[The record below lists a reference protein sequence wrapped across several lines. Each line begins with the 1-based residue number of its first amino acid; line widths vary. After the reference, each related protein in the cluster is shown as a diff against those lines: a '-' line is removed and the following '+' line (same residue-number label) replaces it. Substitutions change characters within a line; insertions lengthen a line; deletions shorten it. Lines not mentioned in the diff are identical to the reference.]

1 MNVIFPMR
9 LLTRY
14 ILKQLFMP
22 FIFSLLIIVFVLF
35 TQFLLRAI
43 DRFIGKG
50 LDLGTI
56 FEYLFLNLGWIA
68 ALAVPMA
75 VLVAALMTF
84 GQFSEDNEIT
94 AMRAAGISFTT
105 IVRPALLLGIGI
117 ALSLILFNAFIMPE
131 MNFKAR
137 MLSGDIYRKRPD
149 MNIEPGYFMD
159 DLPDYSI
166 IIRDKEGD
174 TLKDVRIFSKG
185 GFQTQTS
192 IHSKT
197 GTLST
202 IDDAIILDL
211 YNGEIHELDLQDYGN
226 YRRIEFEKHKISIPA
241 DDLFLNRR
249 DTTSRSDR
257 EMTIQ
262 MILDKQLD
270 LAERANIVKGRIGR
284 LFLRTELDS
293 LVPPTFEEAEVI
305 LNKVKTEFATNTAK
319 YTIDVIYRKE
329 SDINVA
335 IRQLRNEYNL
345 LGSYAR
351 SNNKYTVELHKK
363 FSLPVACILFI
374 MTGASLGVLF
384 RKGGFTI
391 ATSLSF
397 GFFLLYYVFMI
408 GGEDLADRTIL
419 SPAVGIWTPNV
430 VLFIIATYLMIHTVR
445 EQPPLRFQ
453 INFLKWFKK
462 KKDESKLTDSA

>member
-1 MNVIFPMR
+1 MR

-14 ILKQLFMP
+14 ILKQLFLP
-22 FIFSLLIIVFVLF
+22 FIFSLLIIVFILF

-43 DRFIGKG
+43 DRFLGKG

-56 FEYLFLNLGWIA
+56 FEYLFLNLGWIT

-75 VLVAALMTF
+75 VLIAALMAF

-94 AMRAAGISFTT
+94 AMRASGISFLT
-105 IVRPALLLGIGI
+105 IVRPALALGFAI
-117 ALSLILFNAFIMPE
+117 AITLILFNAFIMPE

-149 MNIEPGYFMD
+149 LNIEPGYFMD
-159 DLPDYSI
+159 DLPDYSL
-166 IIRDKEGD
+166 IIRDKED
-174 TLKDVRIFSKG
+174 NTLKDVRIFSKG
-185 GFQTQTS
+185 IGETQTS

-197 GTLST
+197 GNLTT
-202 IDDAIILDL
+202 IDDAILL
-211 YNGEIHELDLQDYGN
+211 TLFNGEIHELDLKDYGN
-226 YRRIEFEKHKISIPA
+226 YRRIEFEKHIITIPA

-262 MILDKQLD
+262 MILNKRKDISNRVD
-270 LAERANIVKGRIGR
+270 IVRSRVGRA
-284 LFLRTELDS
+284 FLRTKMDS
-293 LVPPTFEEAEVI
+293 IIPPNFEEAKLV
-305 LNKVKTEFATNTAK
+305 LTQFKNAFVTDSANNA
-319 YTIDVIYRKE
+319 DAIYRMEKDVSIAE
-329 SDINVA
+329 
-335 IRQLRNEYNL
+335 RQLRNEYNL
-345 LGSYAR
+345 LRSYGK
-351 SNNKYTVELHKK
+351 SSNKYEVELHKK

-397 GFFLLYYVFMI
+397 GFFLVYYIFMI
-408 GGEDLADRTIL
+408 GGEDLADRNIL
-419 SPAVGIWTPNV
+419 SPVVGIWSPNV
-430 VLFIIATYLMIHTVR
+430 LLFIISAYLLLHTVR
-445 EQPPLRFQ
+445 EQPPLR
-453 INFLKWFKK
+453 INLNIFKRFKK
-462 KKDESKLTDSA
+462 KKDEYESTGTA

>member
-1 MNVIFPMR
+1 MH

-22 FIFSLLIIVFVLF
+22 FIFSLIIIVFVLF

-50 LDLGTI
+50 LDIGTI
-56 FEYLFLNLGWIA
+56 FEYLFLNLGWIS

-75 VLVAALMTF
+75 VLVAALMAF

-94 AMRAAGISFTT
+94 AMRASGISFTK
-105 IVRPALLLGIGI
+105 IVRPALAMGLLISI
-117 ALSLILFNAFIMPE
+117 ILILFNAFIMPE

-149 MNIEPGYFMD
+149 LNIEPGYFMD
-159 DLPDYSI
+159 DLPSYSMI
-166 IIRDKEGD
+166 IKEKEND
-174 TLKDVRIFSKG
+174 ILKDVRIFSKG
-185 GFQTQTS
+185 ISESQTS

-197 GTLST
+197 GQLST

-211 YNGEIHELDLQDYGN
+211 YDGEIHELDLKDYGN
-226 YRRIEFEKHKISIPA
+226 YRRIEFVKHKITIPA

-257 EMTIQ
+257 EMTIA
-262 MILDKQLD
+262 MILDKRKSINDRL
-270 LAERANIVKGRIGR
+270 NIVKGRIGR
-284 LFLRTELDS
+284 AFIRTGMDS
-293 LVPPTFEEAEVI
+293 LVPPSLEASQ
-305 LNKVKTEFATNTAK
+305 LLLDDYKNKFSADTSNSG
-319 YTIDVIYRKE
+319 DVIYRKE
-329 SDINVA
+329 KDIGIVS
-335 IRQLRNEYNL
+335 RQLVNEYNL
-345 LGSYAR
+345 LRSY
-351 SNNKYTVELHKK
+351 SKSSNKYNVELHKK

-391 ATSLSF
+391 ATGLSF
-397 GFFLLYYVFMI
+397 GFFLIYYILMI

-419 SPAVGIWTPNV
+419 TPMVGVWSPNLI
-430 VLFIIATYLMIHTVR
+430 LFVIATYLMIHTVR
-445 EQPPLRFQ
+445 EQPPLRFEFN
-453 INFLKWFKK
+453 ILKRFKK
-462 KKDESKLTDSA
+462 KRSESE

>member
-1 MNVIFPMR
+1 
-9 LLTRY
+9 
-14 ILKQLFMP
+14 MP
-22 FIFSLLIIVFVLF
+22 FIFSLLIIVFILF

-50 LDLGTI
+50 LDPGVI

-75 VLVAALMTF
+75 VLVAALMSF

-94 AMRAAGISFTT
+94 AMRASGISFTT
-105 IVRPALLLGIGI
+105 IVRPALIMGFII
-117 ALSLILFNAFIMPE
+117 AGTLILFNAFIMPE

-149 MNIEPGYFMD
+149 LNIEPGYFMD

-166 IIRDKEGD
+166 IIREKEND
-174 TLKDVRIFSKG
+174 TLKDVRIFSKSG
-185 GFQTQTS
+185 RETQTS

-197 GTLST
+197 GELST

-211 YNGEIHELDLQDYGN
+211 FNGEIHELDLRDYGN
-226 YRRIEFEKHKISIPA
+226 YRRIEFVKHKITIPA

-257 EMTIQ
+257 EMTIG
-262 MILDKQLD
+262 MIIDKRKNILLRQ
-270 LAERANIVKGRIGR
+270 NIVKARIGR
-284 LFLRTELDS
+284 AFIRTGLDS
-293 LVPPTFEEAEVI
+293 IVPPTFEAS
-305 LNKVKTEFATNTAK
+305 EFAITK
-319 YTIDVIYRKE
+319 YKESFSSDTSKSGDEIYRKE
-329 SDINVA
+329 KDIDIA

-345 LGSYAR
+345 LRSYNK
-351 SNNKYTVELHKK
+351 SDNKYEVELHKK

-397 GFFLLYYVFMI
+397 GFFLVYYVLMI

-419 SPAVGIWTPNV
+419 TPMVGIWFPNIL
-430 VLFIIATYLMIHTVR
+430 LFIIATYLLLHTVR
-445 EQPPLRFQ
+445 EQPPLRFDLN
-453 INFLKWFKK
+453 IFKK
-462 KKDESKLTDSA
+462 IKSKLNESKSSDST

>member
-1 MNVIFPMR
+1 MR

-56 FEYLFLNLGWIA
+56 FEYLFLNLGWIS

-75 VLVAALMTF
+75 VLVAALMAF

-94 AMRAAGISFTT
+94 AMRSSGISFTT
-105 IVRPALLLGIGI
+105 IVLPAITMGLLI
-117 ALSLILFNAFIMPE
+117 AITLILFNAFIMPE

-149 MNIEPGYFMD
+149 LNIEPGYFMD
-159 DLPDYSI
+159 DLPDYSM
-166 IIRDKEGD
+166 IIRDKED
-174 TLKDVRIFSKG
+174 ETLKDVRIFSKG
-185 GFQTQTS
+185 INKSQTS

-197 GTLST
+197 GELST

-211 YNGEIHELDLQDYGN
+211 YDGEIHELDLNDYGN
-226 YRRIEFEKHKISIPA
+226 YRRIEFVKHKITIPA

-257 EMTIQ
+257 EMTIP
-262 MILDKQLD
+262 MILDKRTNIND
-270 LAERANIVKGRIGR
+270 RINIVNGRIGR
-284 LFLRTELDS
+284 AFLRIDMDS
-293 LVPPTFEEAEVI
+293 LVPPSLEASQLLIDEEIVR
-305 LNKVKTEFATNTAK
+305 FSSDSSNTV
-319 YTIDVIYRKE
+319 DDIYRKE
-329 SDINVA
+329 KDMDIVK
-335 IRQLRNEYNL
+335 RQLRNEYNL
-345 LGSYAR
+345 LRSYGK
-351 SNNKYTVELHKK
+351 SSNKYNVELHKK
-363 FSLPVACILFI
+363 FSLPVASILFI

-391 ATSLSF
+391 ATGLSF
-397 GFFLLYYVFMI
+397 GFFLIYYILMI
-408 GGEDLADRTIL
+408 GGEDLADRGIL
-419 SPAVGIWTPNV
+419 SPMVGVWSPNLI
-430 VLFIIATYLMIHTVR
+430 LFIIAAYLMLHTLR
-445 EQPPLRFQ
+445 EQPPLRFEF
-453 INFLKWFKK
+453 NLFKRFKK
-462 KKDESKLTDSA
+462 KKHESPKSN

>member
-1 MNVIFPMR
+1 MR

-56 FEYLFLNLGWIA
+56 FEYLFLNLGWIS

-75 VLVAALMTF
+75 VLVAALMAF

-94 AMRAAGISFTT
+94 AMRSSGISFAT
-105 IVRPALLLGIGI
+105 IILPALTMGLLISI
-117 ALSLILFNAFIMPE
+117 TLILFNAFIMPE

-137 MLSGDIYRKRPD
+137 MLSGDIYRKRPGL
-149 MNIEPGYFMD
+149 NIEPGYFMD
-159 DLPDYSI
+159 DLPDYSM
-166 IIRDKEGD
+166 IIRDKENE

-185 GFQTQTS
+185 INKSQTS

-197 GTLST
+197 GKLST

-211 YNGEIHELDLQDYGN
+211 YDGEIHELDLNDYGN
-226 YRRIEFEKHKISIPA
+226 YRRIEFEKHKITIPA

-257 EMTIQ
+257 EMTIP
-262 MILDKQLD
+262 MILAKRSNIDD
-270 LAERANIVKGRIGR
+270 RINIVNGRIVR
-284 LFLRTELDS
+284 AILRTGMDS
-293 LVPPTFEEAEVI
+293 LVPPSLEASQLIIKKEI
-305 LNKVKTEFATNTAK
+305 ERFSSDPINTA
-319 YTIDVIYRKE
+319 DDIYRKE
-329 SDINVA
+329 KDVDIVK
-335 IRQLRNEYNL
+335 RQLRNEYNL
-345 LGSYAR
+345 LRSY
-351 SNNKYTVELHKK
+351 SKSSNKYNVELHKK
-363 FSLPVACILFI
+363 FSLPVASILFI

-391 ATSLSF
+391 ATGLSF
-397 GFFLLYYVFMI
+397 GFFLIYYILMI
-408 GGEDLADRTIL
+408 GGEDLADRGIL
-419 SPAVGIWTPNV
+419 TPMVGVWSPNAILLV
-430 VLFIIATYLMIHTVR
+430 IATYLMLHTVR
-445 EQPPLRFQ
+445 EQPPLRFDF
-453 INFLKWFKK
+453 NFFKRFKK
-462 KKDESKLTDSA
+462 KKDESKKPN

>member
-1 MNVIFPMR
+1 MR

-14 ILKQLFMP
+14 IVKQLFMP
-22 FIFSLLIIVFVLF
+22 FIFSLLIIVFILF

-50 LDLGTI
+50 LDPGVI

-75 VLVAALMTF
+75 VLVAALMSF

-94 AMRAAGISFTT
+94 AMRASGISFTT
-105 IVRPALLLGIGI
+105 IVRPALIMGFII
-117 ALSLILFNAFIMPE
+117 AGTLILFNAFIMPE

-149 MNIEPGYFMD
+149 LNIEPGYFMD

-166 IIRDKEGD
+166 IIREKEND
-174 TLKDVRIFSKG
+174 TLKDVRIFSKSG
-185 GFQTQTS
+185 RETQTS

-197 GTLST
+197 GELST

-211 YNGEIHELDLQDYGN
+211 FNGEIHELDLRDYGN
-226 YRRIEFEKHKISIPA
+226 YRRIEFVKHKITIPA

-257 EMTIQ
+257 EMTIG
-262 MILDKQLD
+262 MIIDKRKNILLRQ
-270 LAERANIVKGRIGR
+270 NIVKARIGR
-284 LFLRTELDS
+284 AFIRTGLDS
-293 LVPPTFEEAEVI
+293 IVPPTFEAS
-305 LNKVKTEFATNTAK
+305 EFAITNYKESFSSDTSK
-319 YTIDVIYRKE
+319 SGDEIYRKE
-329 SDINVA
+329 KDIDIA

-345 LGSYAR
+345 LRSYNK
-351 SNNKYTVELHKK
+351 SDNKYEVELHKK

-397 GFFLLYYVFMI
+397 GFFLVYYVLMI

-419 SPAVGIWTPNV
+419 TPMVGIWFPNIL
-430 VLFIIATYLMIHTVR
+430 LFIIATYLLLHTVR
-445 EQPPLRFQ
+445 EQPPLRFDLN
-453 INFLKWFKK
+453 IFKK
-462 KKDESKLTDSA
+462 IKSKLNESKSSDST

>member
-1 MNVIFPMR
+1 
-9 LLTRY
+9 
-14 ILKQLFMP
+14 MP
-22 FIFSLLIIVFVLF
+22 FIFSLLIIVFILF

-50 LDLGTI
+50 LDPGVI

-75 VLVAALMTF
+75 VLVAALMSF

-94 AMRAAGISFTT
+94 AMRASGISFTT
-105 IVRPALLLGIGI
+105 IVRPALIMGFII
-117 ALSLILFNAFIMPE
+117 AGTLILFNAFIMPE

-149 MNIEPGYFMD
+149 LNIEPGYFMD

-166 IIRDKEGD
+166 IIREKEND
-174 TLKDVRIFSKG
+174 TLKDVRIFSKSG
-185 GFQTQTS
+185 RETQTS

-197 GTLST
+197 GELST

-211 YNGEIHELDLQDYGN
+211 FNGEIHELDLRDYGN
-226 YRRIEFEKHKISIPA
+226 YRRIEFVKHKITIPA

-257 EMTIQ
+257 EMTIG
-262 MILDKQLD
+262 MIIDKRENILLRQ
-270 LAERANIVKGRIGR
+270 NIVKARIGR
-284 LFLRTELDS
+284 AFIRTGLDS
-293 LVPPTFEEAEVI
+293 IVPPTFEASEIAI
-305 LNKVKTEFATNTAK
+305 TK
-319 YTIDVIYRKE
+319 YKESFSSDTSKSGDEIYRKE
-329 SDINVA
+329 KDIDIA

-345 LGSYAR
+345 LRSYNK
-351 SNNKYTVELHKK
+351 SDNKYEVELHKK

-374 MTGASLGVLF
+374 MIGASLGVLF

-397 GFFLLYYVFMI
+397 GFFLVYYVLMI

-419 SPAVGIWTPNV
+419 TPMVGIWFPNIL
-430 VLFIIATYLMIHTVR
+430 LFIIATYLLLHTVR
-445 EQPPLRFQ
+445 EQPPLRFDLN
-453 INFLKWFKK
+453 IFKK
-462 KKDESKLTDSA
+462 IKSKLNESKSSDST

>member
-1 MNVIFPMR
+1 MR

-14 ILKQLFMP
+14 IVKQLFMP
-22 FIFSLLIIVFVLF
+22 FIFSLLIIVFILF

-50 LDLGTI
+50 LDPGVI

-75 VLVAALMTF
+75 VLVAALMSF

-94 AMRAAGISFTT
+94 AMRASGISFTT
-105 IVRPALLLGIGI
+105 IVRPALIMGFII
-117 ALSLILFNAFIMPE
+117 AGTLILFNAFIMPE

-149 MNIEPGYFMD
+149 LNIEPGYFMD

-166 IIRDKEGD
+166 IIREKEND
-174 TLKDVRIFSKG
+174 TLKDVRIFSKSG
-185 GFQTQTS
+185 RETQTS

-197 GTLST
+197 GELST

-211 YNGEIHELDLQDYGN
+211 FNGEIHELDLRDYGN
-226 YRRIEFEKHKISIPA
+226 YRRIEFVKHKITIPA

-257 EMTIQ
+257 EMTIS
-262 MILDKQLD
+262 MIIDKRENILLRQ
-270 LAERANIVKGRIGR
+270 NIVKARIGR
-284 LFLRTELDS
+284 AFIRTGLDS
-293 LVPPTFEEAEVI
+293 IVPPTFEAS
-305 LNKVKTEFATNTAK
+305 EFAITK
-319 YTIDVIYRKE
+319 YKESFSSDTSKSGDEIYRKE
-329 SDINVA
+329 KDIDIA

-345 LGSYAR
+345 LRSYNK
-351 SNNKYTVELHKK
+351 SDNKYEVELHKK

-397 GFFLLYYVFMI
+397 GFFLVYYVLMI

-419 SPAVGIWTPNV
+419 TPMVGIWFPNIL
-430 VLFIIATYLMIHTVR
+430 LFIIATYLLLHTVR
-445 EQPPLRFQ
+445 EQPPLRFDLN
-453 INFLKWFKK
+453 IFKK
-462 KKDESKLTDSA
+462 MKSKLNESKSSDST

>member
-1 MNVIFPMR
+1 MR

-56 FEYLFLNLGWIA
+56 FEYLFLNLGWIS

-75 VLVAALMTF
+75 VLVAALMAF

-94 AMRAAGISFTT
+94 AMRSSGISFTT
-105 IVRPALLLGIGI
+105 IILPALTMGLLISI
-117 ALSLILFNAFIMPE
+117 TLILFNAFIMPE

-137 MLSGDIYRKRPD
+137 MLSGDIYRKRPGL
-149 MNIEPGYFMD
+149 NIEPGYFMD
-159 DLPDYSI
+159 DLPDYSM
-166 IIRDKEGD
+166 IIRDKENE

-185 GFQTQTS
+185 INKSQTS

-197 GTLST
+197 GKLST

-211 YNGEIHELDLQDYGN
+211 YDGEIHELDLNDYGN
-226 YRRIEFEKHKISIPA
+226 YRRIEFEKHKITIPA

-257 EMTIQ
+257 EMTIP
-262 MILDKQLD
+262 MILAKRSNINDRK
-270 LAERANIVKGRIGR
+270 NIVNGRIGR
-284 LFLRTELDS
+284 AFLRTGMDS
-293 LVPPTFEEAEVI
+293 LVPPSLEASQLIIKKEI
-305 LNKVKTEFATNTAK
+305 ERFSSDPINTA
-319 YTIDVIYRKE
+319 DDIYRKE
-329 SDINVA
+329 KDVDIVK
-335 IRQLRNEYNL
+335 RQLRNEYNL
-345 LGSYAR
+345 LRSYNK
-351 SNNKYTVELHKK
+351 SSNKYNVELHKK
-363 FSLPVACILFI
+363 FSLPVASILFI

-391 ATSLSF
+391 ATGLSF
-397 GFFLLYYVFMI
+397 GFFLIYYILMI
-408 GGEDLADRTIL
+408 GGEDLADRGIL
-419 SPAVGIWTPNV
+419 TPMVGVWSPNAILLV
-430 VLFIIATYLMIHTVR
+430 IATYLMLHTVR
-445 EQPPLRFQ
+445 EQPPLRFDF
-453 INFLKWFKK
+453 NFLKRFKK
-462 KKDESKLTDSA
+462 KKDESKKPN

>member
-1 MNVIFPMR
+1 MR

-14 ILKQLFMP
+14 IVKQLFMP
-22 FIFSLLIIVFVLF
+22 FIFSLLIIVFILF

-50 LDLGTI
+50 LDPGVI

-75 VLVAALMTF
+75 VLVAALMSF

-94 AMRAAGISFTT
+94 AMRASGISFTT
-105 IVRPALLLGIGI
+105 IVRPALIMGFII
-117 ALSLILFNAFIMPE
+117 AGTLILFNAFIMPE

-149 MNIEPGYFMD
+149 LNIEPGYFMD

-166 IIRDKEGD
+166 IIREKEND
-174 TLKDVRIFSKG
+174 TLKDVRIFSKSG
-185 GFQTQTS
+185 RETQTS

-197 GTLST
+197 GELST

-211 YNGEIHELDLQDYGN
+211 FNGEIHELDLRDYGN
-226 YRRIEFEKHKISIPA
+226 YRRIEFVKHKITIPA

-257 EMTIQ
+257 EMTIG
-262 MILDKQLD
+262 MIIDKRENILLRQ
-270 LAERANIVKGRIGR
+270 NIVKARIGR
-284 LFLRTELDS
+284 AFIRTGLDS
-293 LVPPTFEEAEVI
+293 IVPPTFEAS
-305 LNKVKTEFATNTAK
+305 EFAITK
-319 YTIDVIYRKE
+319 YKESFSSDTSKSGDEIYRKE
-329 SDINVA
+329 KDIDIA

-345 LGSYAR
+345 LRSYNK
-351 SNNKYTVELHKK
+351 SDNKYEVELHKK

-397 GFFLLYYVFMI
+397 GFFLVYYVLMI

-419 SPAVGIWTPNV
+419 TPMVGIWFPNIL
-430 VLFIIATYLMIHTVR
+430 LFIIATYLLLHTVR
-445 EQPPLRFQ
+445 EQPPLRFDLNILQ
-453 INFLKWFKK
+453 KIKSKLN
-462 KKDESKLTDSA
+462 ESKSSDST

>member
-1 MNVIFPMR
+1 MR

-14 ILKQLFMP
+14 ILKQLFLP
-22 FIFSLLIIVFVLF
+22 FIFSLLIIVFILF

-43 DRFIGKG
+43 DRFLGKG

-56 FEYLFLNLGWIA
+56 FEYLFLNLGWIT

-75 VLVAALMTF
+75 VLIAALMAF

-94 AMRAAGISFTT
+94 AMRASGISFLT
-105 IVRPALLLGIGI
+105 IVRPALALGFAI
-117 ALSLILFNAFIMPE
+117 ATTLILFNAFIMPE

-149 MNIEPGYFMD
+149 LNIEPGYFMD
-159 DLPDYSI
+159 DLPDYSL
-166 IIRDKEGD
+166 IIRDKED
-174 TLKDVRIFSKG
+174 NTLKDVRIFSKG
-185 GFQTQTS
+185 IGETQTS

-197 GTLST
+197 GNLTT
-202 IDDAIILDL
+202 IDDAILL
-211 YNGEIHELDLQDYGN
+211 TLFNGEIHELDLKDYGN
-226 YRRIEFEKHKISIPA
+226 YRRIEFEKHIITIPA

-262 MILDKQLD
+262 MILNKRKDISNRID
-270 LAERANIVKGRIGR
+270 IVKSRVAR
-284 LFLRTELDS
+284 AFLRTKMDS
-293 LVPPTFEEAEVI
+293 IVPPNFEEAKLI
-305 LNKVKTEFATNTAK
+305 LTQFKNAFVTDSTNSA
-319 YTIDVIYRKE
+319 DAIYRMEKDVSMAE
-329 SDINVA
+329 
-335 IRQLRNEYNL
+335 RQLRNEYNL
-345 LGSYAR
+345 LRSYGK
-351 SNNKYTVELHKK
+351 SSNKYEVELHKK

-397 GFFLLYYVFMI
+397 GFFLVYYILMI
-408 GGEDLADRTIL
+408 GGEDLADRNIL
-419 SPAVGIWTPNV
+419 SPVVGIWSPNV
-430 VLFIIATYLMIHTVR
+430 LLFIISAYLLLHTVR
-445 EQPPLRFQ
+445 EQPPLRIDLNIF
-453 INFLKWFKK
+453 NRFKK
-462 KKDESKLTDSA
+462 KKDESDSTGTA

>member
-1 MNVIFPMR
+1 
-9 LLTRY
+9 
-14 ILKQLFMP
+14 MP
-22 FIFSLLIIVFVLF
+22 FIFSLLIIVFILF

-50 LDLGTI
+50 LDPGVI

-75 VLVAALMTF
+75 VLVAALMSF

-94 AMRAAGISFTT
+94 AMRASGISFTT
-105 IVRPALLLGIGI
+105 IVRPALIMGFII
-117 ALSLILFNAFIMPE
+117 AGTLILFNAFIMPE

-149 MNIEPGYFMD
+149 LNIEPGYFMD

-166 IIRDKEGD
+166 IIREKEND

-185 GFQTQTS
+185 GRETQTS

-197 GTLST
+197 GELST

-211 YNGEIHELDLQDYGN
+211 FNGEIHELDLRDYGN
-226 YRRIEFEKHKISIPA
+226 YRRIEFVKHKITIPA

-257 EMTIQ
+257 EMTIG
-262 MILDKQLD
+262 MIIDKRENILLRQ
-270 LAERANIVKGRIGR
+270 NIVKARIGR
-284 LFLRTELDS
+284 AFIRTGLDS
-293 LVPPTFEEAEVI
+293 IVPPTFEAS
-305 LNKVKTEFATNTAK
+305 EFAITK
-319 YTIDVIYRKE
+319 YKESFSSDTSKSGDEIYRKE
-329 SDINVA
+329 KDIDIA

-345 LGSYAR
+345 LRSYNK
-351 SNNKYTVELHKK
+351 SDNKYEVELHKK

-397 GFFLLYYVFMI
+397 GFFLVYYVLMI

-419 SPAVGIWTPNV
+419 TPMVGIWFPNIL
-430 VLFIIATYLMIHTVR
+430 LFIIATYLLLHTVR
-445 EQPPLRFQ
+445 EQPPLRFDLN
-453 INFLKWFKK
+453 IFKK
-462 KKDESKLTDSA
+462 IKSKLNESKSSDST

>member
-1 MNVIFPMR
+1 MR

-22 FIFSLLIIVFVLF
+22 FIFSLIIIVFVLF

-50 LDLGTI
+50 LDIGTI
-56 FEYLFLNLGWIA
+56 FEHLFLNLGWIS

-75 VLVAALMTF
+75 VLVAALMAF

-94 AMRAAGISFTT
+94 AMRASGISFTT
-105 IVRPALLLGIGI
+105 IVRPALVMGLLISI
-117 ALSLILFNAFIMPE
+117 ILILFNSFIMPE

-149 MNIEPGYFMD
+149 LNIEPGYFMD
-159 DLPDYSI
+159 DLPSYSMI
-166 IIRDKEGD
+166 IKDKEGD
-174 TLKDVRIFSKG
+174 VLKDVRIFSKG
-185 GFQTQTS
+185 INESQTS

-197 GTLST
+197 GQLST

-211 YNGEIHELDLQDYGN
+211 YDGEIHELDLNDYGN
-226 YRRIEFEKHKISIPA
+226 YRRIEFDKHKITIPA

-257 EMTIQ
+257 EMTIA
-262 MILDKQLD
+262 MILEKRKSINDRLD
-270 LAERANIVKGRIGR
+270 IVKGRIGR
-284 LFLRTELDS
+284 ALIRTGMDS
-293 LVPPTFEEAEVI
+293 LVPPSLEASQLLLE
-305 LNKVKTEFATNTAK
+305 NYKNAFSADTSNSG
-319 YTIDVIYRKE
+319 DVIYRKE
-329 SDINVA
+329 KDIDVVS
-335 IRQLRNEYNL
+335 RQLTNEYNL
-345 LGSYAR
+345 LRSYAK
-351 SNNKYTVELHKK
+351 SSNKYNVELHKK
-363 FSLPVACILFI
+363 FSLPVASILFI

-391 ATSLSF
+391 ATGLSF
-397 GFFLLYYVFMI
+397 GFFLIYYILMI

-419 SPAVGIWTPNV
+419 TPMVGVWSPNII
-430 VLFIIATYLMIHTVR
+430 LLIIATYLMIHTVR
-445 EQPPLRFQ
+445 EQPPLRFELN
-453 INFLKWFKK
+453 IFKRFKK
-462 KKDESKLTDSA
+462 KKNEPEGNHSE

>member
-1 MNVIFPMR
+1 
-9 LLTRY
+9 
-14 ILKQLFMP
+14 MP
-22 FIFSLLIIVFVLF
+22 FIFSLLIIVFILF

-50 LDLGTI
+50 LDPGVI

-75 VLVAALMTF
+75 VLVAALMSF

-94 AMRAAGISFTT
+94 AMRASGISFTT
-105 IVRPALLLGIGI
+105 IVRPALIMGFII
-117 ALSLILFNAFIMPE
+117 AGTLILFNAFIMPE

-149 MNIEPGYFMD
+149 LNIEPGYFMD

-166 IIRDKEGD
+166 IIREKEND
-174 TLKDVRIFSKG
+174 TLKDVRIFSKSG
-185 GFQTQTS
+185 RETQTS

-197 GTLST
+197 GELST

-211 YNGEIHELDLQDYGN
+211 FNGEIHELDLRDYGN
-226 YRRIEFEKHKISIPA
+226 YRRIEFVKHKITIPA

-257 EMTIQ
+257 EMTIG
-262 MILDKQLD
+262 MIIDKRKNILLRQ
-270 LAERANIVKGRIGR
+270 NIVKARIGR
-284 LFLRTELDS
+284 AFIRTGLDS
-293 LVPPTFEEAEVI
+293 IVPPTFEASEIAI
-305 LNKVKTEFATNTAK
+305 TK
-319 YTIDVIYRKE
+319 YKESFSSDTSKSGDEIYRKE
-329 SDINVA
+329 KDIDIA

-345 LGSYAR
+345 LRSYNK
-351 SNNKYTVELHKK
+351 SDNKYEVELHKK
-363 FSLPVACILFI
+363 FSLPVAFILFI

-397 GFFLLYYVFMI
+397 GFFLVYYVLMI

-419 SPAVGIWTPNV
+419 TPMVGIWFPNIL
-430 VLFIIATYLMIHTVR
+430 LFIIATYLLLHTVR
-445 EQPPLRFQ
+445 EQPPLRFDLN
-453 INFLKWFKK
+453 IFKK
-462 KKDESKLTDSA
+462 IKSKLNESKSSDST

>member
-1 MNVIFPMR
+1 MR

-56 FEYLFLNLGWIA
+56 FEYLFLNLGWIS

-75 VLVAALMTF
+75 VLVAALMAF

-94 AMRAAGISFTT
+94 AMRSSGISFTT
-105 IVRPALLLGIGI
+105 IVLPAVTMGLLISI
-117 ALSLILFNAFIMPE
+117 ILILFNAFVMPE

-149 MNIEPGYFMD
+149 LNIEPGYFMD
-159 DLPDYSI
+159 DLPDYSM
-166 IIRDKEGD
+166 IIRDKKDE

-185 GFQTQTS
+185 INKSQTS

-197 GTLST
+197 GELST

-211 YNGEIHELDLQDYGN
+211 YDGEIHELDLNDYGN
-226 YRRIEFEKHKISIPA
+226 YRRIEFVKHKITIPA

-257 EMTIQ
+257 EMTIP
-262 MILDKQLD
+262 MILDK
-270 LAERANIVKGRIGR
+270 RKNINDRIDIVNGRIGR
-284 LFLRTELDS
+284 AFLRIDMDS
-293 LVPPTFEEAEVI
+293 LVPPSLEASQSLIVEEIV
-305 LNKVKTEFATNTAK
+305 LFSSDSSNTV
-319 YTIDVIYRKE
+319 DDIYRKE
-329 SDINVA
+329 KDMDIVK
-335 IRQLRNEYNL
+335 RQLRNEYNL
-345 LGSYAR
+345 LRSYGK
-351 SNNKYTVELHKK
+351 SSNKYNVELHKK
-363 FSLPVACILFI
+363 FSLPVASILFI

-391 ATSLSF
+391 ATGLSF
-397 GFFLLYYVFMI
+397 GFFLIYYILMI
-408 GGEDLADRTIL
+408 GGEDLADRGIL
-419 SPAVGIWTPNV
+419 SPMVGVWSPNLI
-430 VLFIIATYLMIHTVR
+430 LFIIAAYLMLHTLR
-445 EQPPLRFQ
+445 EQPPLRFEF
-453 INFLKWFKK
+453 NLFKRFKK
-462 KKDESKLTDSA
+462 KKDESPKSN

>member
-1 MNVIFPMR
+1 
-9 LLTRY
+9 
-14 ILKQLFMP
+14 MP
-22 FIFSLLIIVFVLF
+22 FIFSLLIIVFILF

-50 LDLGTI
+50 LDPGVI
-56 FEYLFLNLGWIA
+56 FEYLFLNLGWIT

-75 VLVAALMTF
+75 VLVAALMSF

-94 AMRAAGISFTT
+94 AMRASGISFTT
-105 IVRPALLLGIGI
+105 IVRPALIMGFII
-117 ALSLILFNAFIMPE
+117 AGTLILFNAFIMPE

-149 MNIEPGYFMD
+149 LNIEPGYFMD

-166 IIRDKEGD
+166 IIREKEND

-185 GFQTQTS
+185 GRETQTS

-197 GTLST
+197 GELST

-211 YNGEIHELDLQDYGN
+211 FNGEIHELDLRDYGN
-226 YRRIEFEKHKISIPA
+226 YRRIEFVKHKITIPA

-257 EMTIQ
+257 EMTIG
-262 MILDKQLD
+262 MIIDKRKNILLRQ
-270 LAERANIVKGRIGR
+270 NIVKARIGR
-284 LFLRTELDS
+284 AFIRTGLDS
-293 LVPPTFEEAEVI
+293 IVPPTFEAS
-305 LNKVKTEFATNTAK
+305 EFAITK
-319 YTIDVIYRKE
+319 YKESFSSDTSKSGDEIYRKE
-329 SDINVA
+329 KDIDIA

-345 LGSYAR
+345 LRSYNK
-351 SNNKYTVELHKK
+351 SDNKYEVELHKK

-397 GFFLLYYVFMI
+397 GFFLVYYVLMI

-419 SPAVGIWTPNV
+419 TPMVGIWFPNIL
-430 VLFIIATYLMIHTVR
+430 LFIIATYLLLHTVR
-445 EQPPLRFQ
+445 EQPPLRFDLN
-453 INFLKWFKK
+453 IFKK
-462 KKDESKLTDSA
+462 IKSKLNESKSSDST

>member
-1 MNVIFPMR
+1 MR

-14 ILKQLFMP
+14 IVKQLFMP
-22 FIFSLLIIVFVLF
+22 FIFSLLIIVFILF

-50 LDLGTI
+50 LDPGII

-75 VLVAALMTF
+75 VLVAALMSF

-94 AMRAAGISFTT
+94 AMRASGISFTT
-105 IVRPALLLGIGI
+105 IIRPALIMGLII
-117 ALSLILFNAFIMPE
+117 AGTLILFNAFIMPE

-137 MLSGDIYRKRPD
+137 MLSGDIYRKRPGL
-149 MNIEPGYFMD
+149 NIEPGYFMD

-166 IIRDKEGD
+166 IIRDKENEI
-174 TLKDVRIFSKG
+174 LKDVRIFSKSG
-185 GFQTQTS
+185 RETQTS

-197 GTLST
+197 GKLST

-211 YNGEIHELDLQDYGN
+211 FDGEIHELDLRDYGN
-226 YRRIEFEKHKISIPA
+226 YRRIEFNKHKITIPA

-257 EMTIQ
+257 EMTIG
-262 MILDKQLD
+262 MILDKRKD
-270 LAERANIVKGRIGR
+270 ITNRINIVKGRIGR
-284 LFLRTELDS
+284 AFIRTGNDS
-293 LVPPTFEEAEVI
+293 IVPPSYEESETI
-305 LNKVKTEFATNTAK
+305 LNQYKASFSSDTTKSGDE
-319 YTIDVIYRKE
+319 IYRNDK
-329 SDINVA
+329 DIDIA

-345 LGSYAR
+345 LRSYDK
-351 SNNKYTVELHKK
+351 SNNKYEVELHKK

-397 GFFLLYYVFMI
+397 GFFLVYYVLMI

-419 SPAVGIWTPNV
+419 TPMVGIWFPNV
-430 VLFIIATYLMIHTVR
+430 LLFLIATYLLLHTVR
-445 EQPPLRFQ
+445 EQPPLRFELN
-453 INFLKWFKK
+453 IFKK
-462 KKDESKLTDSA
+462 IKNKINESKNSDST